1 MSTAVTVSAATS
13 AERGPDRE
21 RAAKPFMERQRR
33 HPPGPG
39 VKGDTPWRR
48 ELYTVIFE
56 ADTPAGRRF
65 DILLIASI
73 IASISVVMLDSV
85 QSIRLVHGRTLYAV
99 EWFFTLLFTI
109 EYLLRLA
116 CSPKQAHYARSFF
129 GTVDLLSILPTY
141 ISLFF
146 PASKYL
152 VVIRAIRILRVFRVL
167 KLAKYVGESEAL
179 MRALWSSRRKITVFL
194 FSVLTLVAIF
204 GSLMYVIEGEE
215 NGFTSIPRSVYWAVV
230 TLTTVGYGDISPKTG
245 LGQMIATVVMI
256 LGYSIIAVPTGIL
269 TAEMM
274 QEQLKLRSRHDCP
287 SCGLRHHEEDA
298 AFCRGCGSALLP
310 RGSKGSRDAGGRERD

>member
-1 MSTAVTVSAATS
+1 MNRDRRDRPASEAA
-13 AERGPDRE
+13 GP
-21 RAAKPFMERQRR
+21 AS
-33 HPPGPG
+33 
-39 VKGDTPWRR
+39 WRR
-48 ELYTVIFE
+48 TTYRVIFE
-56 ADTPAGRRF
+56 ADTPAGRWF

-73 IASISVVMLDSV
+73 MASISVVMLDSV

-179 MRALWSSRRKITVFL
+179 MRALWMSRRKITVFL
-194 FSVLTLVAIF
+194 FTVLTLVAIF

-256 LGYSIIAVPTGIL
+256 CGYSIIAVPTGII
-269 TAEMM
+269 TAEIM
-274 QEQLKLRSRHDCP
+274 QEHLKPRSRRDCP
-287 SCGLRHHEEDA
+287 SCGLRHHEADA
-298 AFCRGCGSALLP
+298 GFCRGCGSALIP
-310 RGSKGSRDAGGRERD
+310 RGSEGPQDSGEGERS